1 MLNLIPDITYEIN
14 GEVIQLQQ
22 DAGSEGMCNI
32 SLHRIHFDH
41 IASKLSIPSLTI
53 TAETIRRRLEIIE
66 ARINALADTNHY
78 RTEIIERCGSGIEFF
93 SELDAVCTLASEFL
107 NDIEITERKVTN

>member
-1 MLNLIPDITYEIN
+1 MITHIPDIAYEIN

-22 DAGSEGMCNI
+22 NAGSEGIYNI

-41 IASKLSIPSLTI
+41 IASKLGIPSLTI
-53 TAETIRRRLEIIE
+53 TAETVRRRLEIIE

-78 RTEIIERCGSGIEFF
+78 RTEIIERSGLGIEFF
-93 SELDAVCTLASEFL
+93 SELDAVCELASEFL
-107 NDIEITERKVTN
+107 NDIEITELKFTN

>member
-1 MLNLIPDITYEIN
+1 MITHIPDIAYEIN

-41 IASKLSIPSLTI
+41 IASKFGIPSLRI
-53 TAETIRRRLEIIE
+53 TAERVRRRLEIIE
-66 ARINALADTNHY
+66 ARINSLADTNRY
-78 RTEIIERCGSGIEFF
+78 RTEIIERCGLGIEFF
-93 SELDAVCTLASEFL
+93 SELDAVCELASEFL
-107 NDIEITERKVTN
+107 NDIETTERKVTN